1 MKFKNLVLTLGVL
14 MMLAFTSMAAAAPS
28 QVNRSMTAINAAKA
42 EIPAVCELVGY
53 NVDGD
58 TSIITFKDPNT
69 LERYVVDVNT
79 ATAKVQE
86 IEVKGATFVMGSTM
100 VTKTPDDIEKI
111 DILKDASSTA
121 IYGSRATNGVV
132 MVTTKRG
139 KIGKVKIDYSGYAG
153 YRKYTNMPDMMS
165 GEEYVQL
172 LSLIHI

>member
-69 LERYVVDVNT
+69 LKRYVVDVNT

-111 DILKDASSTA
+111 VLKNYPNAYEIVITQGQDGNNIYYIADFLTDKFDGELKLDPVTGA
-121 IYGSRATNGVV
+121 ICER
-132 MVTTKRG
+132 
-139 KIGKVKIDYSGYAG
+139 
-153 YRKYTNMPDMMS
+153 
-165 GEEYVQL
+165 ELEYF
-172 LSLIHI
+172 

>member
-111 DILKDASSTA
+111 VFSSKVHRGMLSHSVSFNDINGEHIFKVFVTRNENREIIKDQFDKFIALRDSF
-121 IYGSRATNGVV
+121 
-132 MVTTKRG
+132 
-139 KIGKVKIDYSGYAG
+139 
-153 YRKYTNMPDMMS
+153 
-165 GEEYVQL
+165 
-172 LSLIHI
+172 

>member
-28 QVNRSMTAINAAKA
+28 QVNRSMTAAKA

-111 DILKDASSTA
+111 VLKNYPNAVITQGQDGNNIYYIADFLTDKFDGELKLDPVTGA
-121 IYGSRATNGVV
+121 ICER
-132 MVTTKRG
+132 
-139 KIGKVKIDYSGYAG
+139 
-153 YRKYTNMPDMMS
+153 
-165 GEEYVQL
+165 ELEYF
-172 LSLIHI
+172 

>member
-1 MKFKNLVLTLGVL
+1 MQKIFKEVDFMKFKNLVLTLGVL

-100 VTKTPDDIEKI
+100 VTKTPSNLSVK
-111 DILKDASSTA
+111 KSA
-121 IYGSRATNGVV
+121 I
-132 MVTTKRG
+132 
-139 KIGKVKIDYSGYAG
+139 
-153 YRKYTNMPDMMS
+153 
-165 GEEYVQL
+165 
-172 LSLIHI
+172 

>member
-100 VTKTPDDIEKI
+100 VTKTPDEGSMKI
-111 DILKDASSTA
+111 DTALVISSNACINIIKTLFLKQVQKAAVKFFANTA
-121 IYGSRATNGVV
+121 VLGFRGQIY
-132 MVTTKRG
+132 
-139 KIGKVKIDYSGYAG
+139 
-153 YRKYTNMPDMMS
+153 
-165 GEEYVQL
+165 
-172 LSLIHI
+172 

>member
-14 MMLAFTSMAAAAPS
+14 MLLAFTSMAAAAPS

-58 TSIITFKDPNT
+58 ISIITFKDPNT

-86 IEVKGATFVMGSTM
+86 IEVKGATCVMGSTM
-100 VTKTPDDIEKI
+100 VTKTPDDIEKMV
-111 DILKDASSTA
+111 LKNYPNAYEIVITQGQDGNNIYYIADFLTDKFDGELKLDPVTGA
-121 IYGSRATNGVV
+121 ICER
-132 MVTTKRG
+132 
-139 KIGKVKIDYSGYAG
+139 
-153 YRKYTNMPDMMS
+153 
-165 GEEYVQL
+165 ELEYF
-172 LSLIHI
+172 

>member
-69 LERYVVDVNT
+69 L
-79 ATAKVQE
+79 
-86 IEVKGATFVMGSTM
+86 KGATFVMGSTM

-111 DILKDASSTA
+111 VLKNYPNAYEIVITQGQDGNNIYYIADFLTDKFDGELKLDPVTGA
-121 IYGSRATNGVV
+121 ICER
-132 MVTTKRG
+132 
-139 KIGKVKIDYSGYAG
+139 
-153 YRKYTNMPDMMS
+153 
-165 GEEYVQL
+165 ELEYF
-172 LSLIHI
+172 